1 MMPLKQI
8 IIFNFISS
16 NCLGYKGKQRRSY
29 PSPIW
34 LVVTL
39 LMGLL
44 RWLSGKESTS
54 TGDIDS
60 IPGLGRSPGEGN
72 GNPLQHSCLGN
83 PMDRETW
90 QLQSIGSQRTGH
102 SWAHTQDILNWLLYF
117 TNFTVYLEAHDPSFQ
132 EVKQVGNGNERLMIE
147 I

>member
-1 MMPLKQI
+1 MS
-8 IIFNFISS
+8 FSTFFS
-16 NCLGYKGKQRRSY
+16 NCLGYKGKQRRTY

-34 LVVTL
+34 LVVTFL
-39 LMGLL
+39 RVLL
-44 RWLSGKESTS
+44 RWLSGKESTCQYRRHRFNPWVRK
-54 TGDIDS
+54 
-60 IPGLGRSPGEGN
+60 IPWTRKWQPSPVFL
-72 GNPLQHSCLGN
+72 PGN

-90 QLQSIGSQRTGH
+90 QLQSTGSQRVGH
-102 SWAHTQDILNWLLYF
+102 DWAHMQDILNLLLYF